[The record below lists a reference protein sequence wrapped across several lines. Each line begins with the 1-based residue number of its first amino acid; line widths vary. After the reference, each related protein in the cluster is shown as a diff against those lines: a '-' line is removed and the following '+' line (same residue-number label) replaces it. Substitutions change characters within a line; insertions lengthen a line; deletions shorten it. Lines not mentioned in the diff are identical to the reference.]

1 MTKWVLGTNDGKN
14 LLNRER
20 TGKSGE
26 VILTDRP
33 TNAEI
38 FTSEED
44 ARGWAEK
51 TGLNM
56 YEMILWHIDP
66 EGSELDPDSEYAD
79 CWAVLALNQG
89 YQIYYMANRSSDNYY
104 DDSFNLN
111 SRFELAELLRMK
123 NCKYMARR
131 TGLDIYMVRFE

>member
-14 LLNRER
+14 LLSRER

-44 ARGWAEK
+44 CKSLAEE

-56 YEMILWHIDP
+56 YEMILWYIDP

-89 YQIYYMANRSSDNYY
+89 YQTYYMTNHRNEFDEER
-104 DDSFNLN
+104 FTLN
-111 SRFELAELLRMK
+111 SRFEQAELLLMR
-123 NCKYMARR
+123 NCKHTAQR
-131 TGLDIYMVRFE
+131 TGLDIYMVCVE